1 MIKLVDIVKKY
12 SNGEN
17 DLIALNGICL
27 EIEDGEF
34 IAVMGPSGSGKTT
47 LLNILGCMDKVTSG
61 EYYLDNLPVHR
72 LNNAQADDF
81 RKNHIGFVFQ
91 NYALLKDYTVREN
104 VEIPLRASGLG
115 KKKRMEKSSEML
127 KKVGILEYA
136 ESKPSKI
143 SGGQQ
148 QRAAIA
154 RALVSGA
161 SVILADEP
169 TGALD
174 SATGQ
179 EIMDLLL
186 GINKEG
192 KTIIIV
198 THDEKIAE
206 QAQRVIRLNDG
217 KIISQTLL

>member
-91 NYALLKDYTVREN
+91 NYALLNDYTVREN

-186 GINKEG
+186 DINKEG